1 MKDFFRHNGILI
13 LIAAILLALVTAV
26 VSMLFGGVADPLSN
40 LVGILTT
47 PVRNGITAVTN
58 WAEEKYNDAF
68 ELEQMKEELA
78 GLKQRNAEL
87 EAQAR
92 EAEAALQ
99 ENERLRNLL
108 ELQPK
113 EWSCDKAAAMVTAR
127 STSNWESTLTIGKG
141 SAAGIAVDEALLPA
155 HLHTDGATGFLC
167 QHYADRC
174 IHQVHLTAKA
184 SAQIRCNEPNFGTVQ
199 TKQVADEIFQT
210 DAALFR
216 SPNGEFPIEP
226 GGHAAAMRLHGAV
239 MSSGQFILALNDYIG
254 LCKPLVNV
262 TVADLAVDK
271 NVFMLRFQPVDQQG
285 HLLGLVLVNVLMDHN
300 RAVLLECLDRIQD
313 QGFFV
318 LHLNQVQCLF
328 RNQRRCSGHGGHGIT
343 HIPDFMLAQYMA
355 ILNVAGARFRCICAS
370 DNGLNTRQR
379 LCFGGINTFDVP
391 MSDGTAQHSAVEH
404 SVRLDVRG
412 INRLTSYFFICVL
425 ADDVLADDLEF
436 RHTRSL
442 LPFRPFAPLGALWHP

>member
-40 LVGILTT
+40 LVGIVTT

-141 SAAGIAVDEALLPA
+141 SAAGIAVDDCVVDEYWMDNIDAMQELRQGIGLRAYGQNDPVVA
-155 HLHTDGATGFLC
+155 YKKEGYEMFESMIAAIQAETIRRIFLARVQVGATTVK
-167 QHYADRC
+167 RER
-174 IHQVHLTAKA
+174 VAKVTGE
-184 SAQIRCNEPNFGTVQ
+184 SAG
-199 TKQVADEIFQT
+199 
-210 DAALFR
+210 
-216 SPNGEFPIEP
+216 
-226 GGHAAAMRLHGAV
+226 
-239 MSSGQFILALNDYIG
+239 
-254 LCKPLVNV
+254 
-262 TVADLAVDK
+262 
-271 NVFMLRFQPVDQQG
+271 
-285 HLLGLVLVNVLMDHN
+285 
-300 RAVLLECLDRIQD
+300 
-313 QGFFV
+313 
-318 LHLNQVQCLF
+318 
-328 RNQRRCSGHGGHGIT
+328 
-343 HIPDFMLAQYMA
+343 
-355 ILNVAGARFRCICAS
+355 
-370 DNGLNTRQR
+370 
-379 LCFGGINTFDVP
+379 
-391 MSDGTAQHSAVEH
+391 SDGTVKKQPVKKGQKVGRNDPCPCGSGKKYKKCCGRDAE
-404 SVRLDVRG
+404 
-412 INRLTSYFFICVL
+412 
-425 ADDVLADDLEF
+425 
-436 RHTRSL
+436 
-442 LPFRPFAPLGALWHP
+442 

>member
-40 LVGILTT
+40 LVGIVTT

-141 SAAGIAVDEALLPA
+141 SAAGIAVDDCVVDEYWNLVGVVAEVGENWATVRTLVDSDTEMGGQLARTGGAAILEGDFALMGEGRLKLTYLPENSELIA
-155 HLHTDGATGFLC
+155 GDLVTTSGRGGGDPPRRGGGPRARPLVQKRVGSIPGSIRSSGMACESWLRLATSNGV
-167 QHYADRC
+167 RP
-174 IHQVHLTAKA
+174 
-184 SAQIRCNEPNFGTVQ
+184 SW
-199 TKQVADEIFQT
+199 
-210 DAALFR
+210 AALYASSSALAR
-216 SPNGEFPIEP
+216 S
-226 GGHAAAMRLHGAV
+226 AA
-239 MSSGQFILALNDYIG
+239 SSPRSIL
-254 LCKPLVNV
+254 
-262 TVADLAVDK
+262 
-271 NVFMLRFQPVDQQG
+271 
-285 HLLGLVLVNVLMDHN
+285 
-300 RAVLLECLDRIQD
+300 
-313 QGFFV
+313 
-318 LHLNQVQCLF
+318 
-328 RNQRRCSGHGGHGIT
+328 
-343 HIPDFMLAQYMA
+343 
-355 ILNVAGARFRCICAS
+355 IC
-370 DNGLNTRQR
+370 
-379 LCFGGINTFDVP
+379 
-391 MSDGTAQHSAVEH
+391 
-404 SVRLDVRG
+404 
-412 INRLTSYFFICVL
+412 
-425 ADDVLADDLEF
+425 
-436 RHTRSL
+436 
-442 LPFRPFAPLGALWHP
+442 